1 MPRKARKLSSC
12 GVYHIMIRGINRM
25 TIFNDDADNL
35 NFLHIL
41 DFCADENFIIMAY
54 CLMGNHLHLLA
65 KDCND
70 SLQHMMKAIGV
81 RYVAYYNRRY
91 QRTGPLFQG
100 RYKSQP
106 VTTKGYFLRVLR
118 YIHRNPVAAGV
129 VQDMQDYPWSS
140 YIDYFASRKSRY
152 VM

>member
-54 CLMGNHLHLLA
+54 CLMGNHLHLE
-65 KDCND
+65 
-70 SLQHMMKAIGV
+70 V
-81 RYVAYYNRRY
+81 RIDGNRAD
-91 QRTGPLFQG
+91 
-100 RYKSQP
+100 
-106 VTTKGYFLRVLR
+106 VLR
-118 YIHRNPVAAGV
+118 Y
-129 VQDMQDYPWSS
+129 
-140 YIDYFASRKSRY
+140 FTL
-152 VM
+152 

>member
-54 CLMGNHLHLLA
+54 CLMGNHLHL
-65 KDCND
+65 
-70 SLQHMMKAIGV
+70 SLLSI
-81 RYVAYYNRRY
+81 YNASHVIIY
-91 QRTGPLFQG
+91 FSFPRTIW
-100 RYKSQP
+100 KNT
-106 VTTKGYFLRVLR
+106 V
-118 YIHRNPVAAGV
+118 
-129 VQDMQDYPWSS
+129 D
-140 YIDYFASRKSRY
+140 RKS
-152 VM
+152 VV

>member
-54 CLMGNHLHLLA
+54 CLMGNHLHSTRG
-65 KDCND
+65 KFSPSNQP
-70 SLQHMMKAIGV
+70 SG
-81 RYVAYYNRRY
+81 
-91 QRTGPLFQG
+91 
-100 RYKSQP
+100 KS
-106 VTTKGYFLRVLR
+106 
-118 YIHRNPVAAGV
+118 
-129 VQDMQDYPWSS
+129 
-140 YIDYFASRKSRY
+140 
-152 VM
+152 

>member
-91 QRTGPLFQG
+91 HFFSRRSRRT
-100 RYKSQP
+100 
-106 VTTKGYFLRVLR
+106 
-118 YIHRNPVAAGV
+118 
-129 VQDMQDYPWSS
+129 
-140 YIDYFASRKSRY
+140 
-152 VM
+152 

>member
-91 QRTGPLFQG
+91 QRTGPLQIPACHNQRLLPAGTALYPPQPG
-100 RYKSQP
+100 RCRNGAGYAGLP
-106 VTTKGYFLRVLR
+106 VEQL
-118 YIHRNPVAAGV
+118 H
-129 VQDMQDYPWSS
+129 
-140 YIDYFASRKSRY
+140 
-152 VM
+152 

>member
-41 DFCADENFIIMAY
+41 DFCADENFITMAY

-70 SLQHMMKAIGV
+70 S
-81 RYVAYYNRRY
+81 RSEERRVGKEC
-91 QRTGPLFQG
+91 RS
-100 RYKSQP
+100 R
-106 VTTKGYFLRVLR
+106 
-118 YIHRNPVAAGV
+118 
-129 VQDMQDYPWSS
+129 WSP
-140 YIDYFASRKSRY
+140 YH
-152 VM
+152 